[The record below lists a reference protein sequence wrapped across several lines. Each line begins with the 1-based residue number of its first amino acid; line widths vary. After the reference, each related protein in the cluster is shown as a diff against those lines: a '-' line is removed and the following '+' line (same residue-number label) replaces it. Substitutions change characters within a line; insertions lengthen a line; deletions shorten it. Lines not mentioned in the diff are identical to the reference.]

1 MHAVRNAA
9 GDTAPDGE
17 SPFTIHSTVYAQL
30 ARGWPKY
37 SGNRSAVFS
46 PAANEGSSGTDR
58 FVCSD
63 AKQASEGSQSN
74 VDAGEF
80 RTAGYKSPAEVEAV
94 MISPTPIHPGV
105 GRRLAKDRSE
115 AAFRAAV
122 TCLCAHTLSYGSR
135 DTALLRNVVD
145 ETARQLCAPLSSSA
159 LTAVDSRRSPLRT
172 RGHA

>member
-94 MISPTPIHPGV
+94 MISPTPIKMYWMASHHTEIACISCIWPTGAQPLLSRQDASNV
-105 GRRLAKDRSE
+105 
-115 AAFRAAV
+115 AFV
-122 TCLCAHTLSYGSR
+122 AH
-135 DTALLRNVVD
+135 
-145 ETARQLCAPLSSSA
+145 
-159 LTAVDSRRSPLRT
+159 
-172 RGHA
+172 